1 MDVEILQVVAL
12 IFEIAGF
19 TLACVHI
26 FQKELIALWDLR
38 VDSLRESH
46 FSYFGALDGADEDMS
61 LPIEE
66 RDIIARNNYMI
77 FGLTIVMWIPVFVYV
92 VDFSSH
98 PGWWIPEFFAAG
110 CLSML
115 VAMGIRL
122 LIVLMATILF
132 VLLRLAG
139 DGNSVIGIGLFLA
152 GLGLSFETYQVWHGS
167 LKWASVAIWAIVVV
181 ILGAIFWRYV
191 QQRRN

>member
-1 MDVEILQVVAL
+1 
-12 IFEIAGF
+12 
-19 TLACVHI
+19 
-26 FQKELIALWDLR
+26 
-38 VDSLRESH
+38 
-46 FSYFGALDGADEDMS
+46 
-61 LPIEE
+61 
-66 RDIIARNNYMI
+66 
-77 FGLTIVMWIPVFVYV
+77 
-92 VDFSSH
+92 
-98 PGWWIPEFFAAG
+98 
-110 CLSML
+110 
-115 VAMGIRL
+115 MGIRL